1 MYSITKRQKVLL
13 TFPNEL
19 LWIPFG
25 VFLLG
30 SEEALIF
37 CRRVSFKAL
46 SLSGTEKCS
55 RLEDIMNVSAPNTS
69 AGLLFLV

>member
-1 MYSITKRQKVLL
+1 MYSITKRQNVLL
-13 TFPNEL
+13 TFPNAL
-19 LWIPFG
+19 LWIRG
-25 VFLLG
+25 VFSLG

-37 CRRVSFKAL
+37 SRRVSPKEL

-55 RLEDIMNVSAPNTS
+55 RLEDIMNFSAPNTS